1 MTAKTYSQLDNEHF
15 WDKVSPQKEN
25 FSQDLTEIIEI
36 DIRKTYERIEEME
49 SIVKD
54 CQKEFEDVQNEIDT
68 YFVKKMAEYEEER
81 NKIKKLTENEE
92 KIIQLNVGGQIFTTF
107 KTTLSAD
114 KDSMLAA
121 MFSGVHE
128 VPRSVDGAYFIDY
141 DGKHFRCI
149 LNYLRGKITS
159 PSDLPSEPD
168 VLNEIKADA
177 DYLQTR
183 GLKYLISRKDP
194 RLSQDYFSK
203 FFVFDTTYH
212 PISSVSFNGLNMEK
226 ISFANISFI
235 FSVSFADASL
245 VGVSFWYSIFK
256 SRGNSVQGFT
266 QVNFSSADLQE
277 CDF

>member
-25 FSQDLTEIIEI
+25 FSQDLTEIIET

-121 MFSGVHE
+121 RFLAFMKFL
-128 VPRSVDGAYFIDY
+128 VP
-141 DGKHFRCI
+141 
-149 LNYLRGKITS
+149 
-159 PSDLPSEPD
+159 
-168 VLNEIKADA
+168 
-177 DYLQTR
+177 
-183 GLKYLISRKDP
+183 
-194 RLSQDYFSK
+194 
-203 FFVFDTTYH
+203 
-212 PISSVSFNGLNMEK
+212 
-226 ISFANISFI
+226 
-235 FSVSFADASL
+235 
-245 VGVSFWYSIFK
+245 
-256 SRGNSVQGFT
+256 
-266 QVNFSSADLQE
+266 
-277 CDF
+277 